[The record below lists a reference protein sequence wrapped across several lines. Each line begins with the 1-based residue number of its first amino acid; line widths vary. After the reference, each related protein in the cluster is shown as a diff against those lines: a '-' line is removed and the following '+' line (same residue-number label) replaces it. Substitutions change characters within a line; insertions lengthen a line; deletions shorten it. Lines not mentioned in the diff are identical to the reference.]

1 MKHFDLIMFDLDGTL
16 VETAPEIMDAVN
28 DTLGCFD
35 LGLVTQQQVN
45 DWIGHG
51 TLELLIQALAF
62 SSQRPVA
69 EVRASAQLHSMT
81 ARYNGFYEQRC
92 GSRSRLYPQV
102 LDTLGALRA
111 LGVKLAVVTNK
122 EGRYTRT
129 VMDVHQITQLFDAV
143 VCGDTFATKKP
154 DPAGVRHCLQRFDIR
169 PERERVFIRADL
181 NVPLDDR
188 RSHHRRHP
196 HPRLVPCIR
205 MALDAG
211 AAVMVTSHL
220 GRPTEGEFKPE
231 DSLAP
236 VAKRLSELLGR
247 DVPLVANWVDGVTV
261 APGQVVLLENCRV
274 NKGEKKNKEELAAS
288 WPPCATFLCTT
299 PLAPPTAPRAPP
311 TASPICPHRLRW
323 PVAVGRNRRP
333 DQGPGQPQA
342 PAGRHRGG
350 LQGVHQAHH
359 PAKPG
364 RQGGPADCG
373 RRHCQHLHAGRRPAH
388 RQKPGRTRSAGR
400 GQAVMAAMKARGA
413 EVPIPTDVVTAKT
426 FAADAPA
433 TVKAAT
439 DVADDDLILDIGPET
454 AAGWRRSSNR
464 LAPSSGTARGRVRV
478 SRL

>member
-102 LDTLGALRA
+102 LDTLVALRA

-169 PERERVFIRADL
+169 PER
-181 NVPLDDR
+181 
-188 RSHHRRHP
+188 
-196 HPRLVPCIR
+196 
-205 MALDAG
+205 ALFVGDSSIDVATARNAG
-211 AAVMVTSHL
+211 VSV
-220 GRPTEGEFKPE
+220 
-231 DSLAP
+231 
-236 VAKRLSELLGR
+236 
-247 DVPLVANWVDGVTV
+247 WVLPYGY
-261 APGQVVLLENCRV
+261 NM
-274 NKGEKKNKEELAAS
+274 
-288 WPPCATFLCTT
+288 
-299 PLAPPTAPRAPP
+299 
-311 TASPICPHRLRW
+311 
-323 PVAVGRNRRP
+323 
-333 DQGPGQPQA
+333 GQPIETCA
-342 PAGRHRGG
+342 ADRII
-350 LQGVHQAHH
+350 
-359 PAKPG
+359 
-364 RQGGPADCG
+364 ADC
-373 RRHCQHLHAGRRPAH
+373 
-388 RQKPGRTRSAGR
+388 SALLN
-400 GQAVMAAMKARGA
+400 
-413 EVPIPTDVVTAKT
+413 T
-426 FAADAPA
+426 
-433 TVKAAT
+433 
-439 DVADDDLILDIGPET
+439 
-454 AAGWRRSSNR
+454 
-464 LAPSSGTARGRVRV
+464 
-478 SRL
+478 